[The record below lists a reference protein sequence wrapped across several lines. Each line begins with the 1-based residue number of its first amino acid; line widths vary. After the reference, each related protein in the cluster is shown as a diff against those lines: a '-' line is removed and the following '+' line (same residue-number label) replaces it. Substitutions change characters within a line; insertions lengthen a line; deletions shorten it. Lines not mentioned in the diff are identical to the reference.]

1 MVRQDAASP
10 EGGGMKNYSYK
21 WTKQYSVPAQVAG
34 EIIQRLPIRSAD
46 ALLKVA
52 KVRDNPLHSQFE
64 WEDSRAGQQ
73 YRLLQART
81 MINSLHVEVVD
92 SKNTTRHIEAFVH
105 TVDRSDL
112 YVPTLEAN
120 SEELSKAEMD
130 CWRQMKSFRARWKG
144 LEFARE
150 FVSIVNEKERSL
162 SRRRK
167 RA

>member
-1 MVRQDAASP
+1 
-10 EGGGMKNYSYK
+10 MKNYAYK

-34 EIIQRLPIRSAD
+34 EIIQRLPVRSAE
-46 ALLKVA
+46 ALLTVA
-52 KVRDNPLHSQFE
+52 KARDNPLHSQFE

-92 SKNTTRHIEAFVH
+92 SKNVPRHVEAFVH

-112 YVPTLEAN
+112 YVPTLEAS
-120 SEELSKAEMD
+120 SEELGKAEKA
-130 CWRQMKSFRARWKG
+130 CWLQMKAFRARWKG

-150 FVSIVNEKERSL
+150 FVSIVNEKERSMT
-162 SRRRK
+162 RRRK
-167 RA
+167 SV